1 MGLGERAKLAG
12 HRFGRGSSFANRTGL
27 IYSTAMKLRV
37 FLPLLVIVA
46 VIARLAFYKLMA
58 IPFGGLSTAMC
69 QYDCGWYVRL
79 AMEGYG
85 SDSLFADYNNIPNWA
100 FFPLF
105 PFILRAAVAV
115 IGMGPYFVGL
125 LVSNAF
131 FALFIQLGAWH
142 LRRTRAVGDPVL
154 WVIFAV
160 LFPFSF
166 TFSAIYS
173 ESLFAVL
180 VVSALG
186 LLQTRRPLAAS
197 GVTALMCLT
206 RPTGII
212 MLPVII
218 FDRGMHLWHNRHRT
232 DRAALLGETLLPI
245 AIAPL
250 GLSLYMLGQ
259 YLAIGDAMAFNH
271 VQILWDRVW
280 VGPVATVV
288 SGLGAWDWGR
298 LLLPKGLQSESYF
311 ATWALLGLAVAVW
324 LAIRRRSSEAW
335 LLGVSILLPLST
347 GLHST
352 PRFVA
357 TNPFFLFAVFDLV
370 LMLRSQRVVAAMFGT
385 AGLLHGI
392 VLVFWFISAS
402 STY

>member
-1 MGLGERAKLAG
+1 M
-12 HRFGRGSSFANRTGL
+12 NV
-27 IYSTAMKLRV
+27 RV
-37 FLPLLVIVA
+37 FLPLLIIAA
-46 VIARLAFYKLMA
+46 VVLRLAIYKVIA

-79 AMEGYG
+79 AMQGYG
-85 SDSLFADYNNIPNWA
+85 SDSLFQDYNDIPNWA

-115 IGMGPYFVGL
+115 IGLGPHFVGL
-125 LVSNAF
+125 LVSNAL
-131 FALFIQLGAWH
+131 FALFILLGAWH
-142 LRRTRAVGDPVL
+142 LRRTRAVTDPVL

-186 LLQTRRPLAAS
+186 LLQTRRPLAAA

-212 MLPVII
+212 MLPIII
-218 FDRGMHLWHNRHRT
+218 FDRGMHFWHNRHRA
-232 DRAALLGETLLPI
+232 DRLALLGETLLPI
-245 AIAPL
+245 AVAPL

-259 YLAIGDAMAFNH
+259 YVAIGDAMAFNH
-271 VQILWDRVW
+271 VQILWERVW
-280 VGPVATVV
+280 VGPWAIVT
-288 SGLGAWDWGR
+288 SGLGSWDWAR

-311 ATWALLGLAVAVW
+311 ASWALLGLAVAVW

-347 GLHST
+347 GVHSM

-370 LMLRSQRVVAAMFGT
+370 LVLRSPRVVAALFGT
-385 AGLLHGI
+385 AGLLHGL